1 MYRIDIMTLFPDT
14 VGDVL
19 SESILGRAQERDLLR
34 IDTHQIRDYTLNK
47 QKQVD
52 DYPYGGGHGAVL
64 QADPLYQCWKH
75 ITDTHGPGRTIY
87 LSPCGK
93 TFTQGDARRL
103 AADHGHLI
111 LVCGHYEGIDQRFI
125 DECVDEE
132 ISLGD
137 FVLTGG
143 EIAAMA
149 VADAV
154 CRLVPGVLSDPACF
168 ENESHWDGLLEYPQY
183 SRPEVWHGRAV
194 PRQLL
199 AGNHSQVERWR
210 RKEQLRRTRQRRPD
224 LFARLDL
231 SSKEDQKL
239 LAELDW
245 EDSRPALTQPLTIR
259 PATPED
265 LPRLLAIAAQAQ
277 ARLRRHGVDQW
288 QDAGGYPG
296 RADFQADMAR
306 GECHVICH
314 GGDIVAFFTLSA
326 AHEAGYDAITDG
338 KWSSDEPYTV
348 LHRCAVADGFQ
359 GLGVADRMVEE
370 CKALTLAMGRRWLRA
385 DTHKKNRTMQ
395 NLLRRS
401 GFQYRGNVLVNTDP
415 GHDPRRLAFEVRLA
429 GRPLTGEERP

>member
-103 AADHGHLI
+103 AADYGHLI

-143 EIAAMA
+143 EIPAMA

-154 CRLVPGVLSDPACF
+154 CRMVPGVLPEAACY
-168 ENESHWDGLLEYPQY
+168 EEESHWNGLLEYPQY
-183 SRPEVWHGRAV
+183 SRPEEWHGQKV
-194 PRQLL
+194 PEVLL
-199 AGNHSQVERWR
+199 SGHHANVAAWR
-210 RKEQLRRTRQRRPD
+210 KKQSMLRTLRRRPD
-224 LFARLDL
+224 MFRE
-231 SSKEDQKL
+231 EDFMSTKADRRL
-239 LAELDW
+239 LAEVY
-245 EDSRPALTQPLTIR
+245 E
-259 PATPED
+259 E
-265 LPRLLAIAAQAQ
+265 
-277 ARLRRHGVDQW
+277 LRRERQSG
-288 QDAGGYPG
+288 QD
-296 RADFQADMAR
+296 
-306 GECHVICH
+306 
-314 GGDIVAFFTLSA
+314 
-326 AHEAGYDAITDG
+326 
-338 KWSSDEPYTV
+338 
-348 LHRCAVADGFQ
+348 
-359 GLGVADRMVEE
+359 
-370 CKALTLAMGRRWLRA
+370 
-385 DTHKKNRTMQ
+385 
-395 NLLRRS
+395 
-401 GFQYRGNVLVNTDP
+401 
-415 GHDPRRLAFEVRLA
+415 
-429 GRPLTGEERP
+429 